1 MHICCFIVPI
11 LIALQEGGETLQKTG
26 VRLFSKGYVNWA
38 NKRSSGF
45 NAVPEDANAEWDEIE
60 ATETQ
65 DIQLEELM

>member
-1 MHICCFIVPI
+1 MYICCFIVPI
-11 LIALQEGGETLQKTG
+11 LIDLQEGGETLQKT
-26 VRLFSKGYVNWA
+26 VNWA